1 MRVTSLEVVFALL
14 TIFGY
19 HVFKCL
25 ASFLLDLA
33 FQLFEHILTFLMLFV
48 SESSFLVSQV
58 NNFLGNPWPV
68 SGGFTAEND
77 LDCLT
82 YSSAALQH
90 KLINVGWVNRTG
102 VSCIIFKSISFSC
115 SLNSFLVFWSFKAST
130 QNLGNFCF
138 DLKTALTLQKLMI

>member
-1 MRVTSLEVVFALL
+1 MFEHKVRVTSLEVVFALL

-33 FQLFEHILTFLMLFV
+33 FQLLEHILTFLMLFV
-48 SESSFLVSQV
+48 VSHV
-58 NNFLGNPWPV
+58 NNFLGNSWPV

-102 VSCIIFKSISFSC
+102 VSCIIFTSISFSC

-138 DLKTALTLQKLMI
+138 DLKTALTLEKFMT